1 MRDFVNEDQSKWR
14 IVMADLVQFL
24 QVTITTLFL
33 PLTKIMFVRFV
44 TYPLRKPFSRDVG
57 TGFVMTASWNP
68 SGGKLKV

>member
-1 MRDFVNEDQSKWR
+1 
-14 IVMADLVQFL
+14 MADLVEFL

-33 PLTKIMFVRFV
+33 PLTKIMFVKFV
-44 TYPLRKPFSRDVG
+44 TYPLRKLFLRDVG